1 MAGEEWVPD
10 LGLEFLDRRVERSER
25 DAEGVCGTREVQ
37 LLGDCDETSKQGD
50 VHGEPFAG
58 ARESRPCFRV
68 RESVLEAAAA
78 AQEDGPPLMRDPHP
92 VESARRVQDSR
103 QTRHRQC
110 VRIADTAADA
120 DMTEGVAMPDGA
132 DSPAPGDDLAWFT
145 DVVREH
151 STALV
156 RYFARR
162 GPRQDAEDLAADVFA
177 TAWRRRADVPR
188 EAVLPWLY
196 RTAGFTLANHR
207 RKLVDLPVDEV
218 PETGEARVREDPEL
232 SALFDAELRG
242 ALQSVGERDRR
253 ILLLH
258 AWEGLDGAELAEVL
272 GISRSGADAA
282 LSRARKRLREAWGER
297 MSF

>member
-1 MAGEEWVPD
+1 M
-10 LGLEFLDRRVERSER
+10 
-25 DAEGVCGTREVQ
+25 
-37 LLGDCDETSKQGD
+37 
-50 VHGEPFAG
+50 
-58 ARESRPCFRV
+58 
-68 RESVLEAAAA
+68 
-78 AQEDGPPLMRDPHP
+78 
-92 VESARRVQDSR
+92 QDSR
-103 QTRHRQC
+103 QIRHIPC
-110 VRIADTAADA
+110 VRIASTAADA
-120 DMTEGVAMPDGA
+120 DATEGVAMPEGD
-132 DSPAPGDDLAWFT
+132 DSPATSEDVAWFT
-145 DVVREH
+145 DIAREH

-207 RKLVDLPVDEV
+207 RKTVDLPVDEV
-218 PETGEARVREDPEL
+218 PESGAVRVGDDPEL

-242 ALQSVGERDRR
+242 ALASVGERDRR

-258 AWEGLDGAELAEVL
+258 AWEGLDGAELAEAL

-297 MSF
+297 LSF

>member
-1 MAGEEWVPD
+1 
-10 LGLEFLDRRVERSER
+10 
-25 DAEGVCGTREVQ
+25 
-37 LLGDCDETSKQGD
+37 
-50 VHGEPFAG
+50 
-58 ARESRPCFRV
+58 
-68 RESVLEAAAA
+68 
-78 AQEDGPPLMRDPHP
+78 
-92 VESARRVQDSR
+92 
-103 QTRHRQC
+103 
-110 VRIADTAADA
+110 VRIPNPAVDA
-120 DMTEGVAMPDGA
+120 DPIEEVAMAHGPD
-132 DSPAPGDDLAWFT
+132 APSSDDVGWFT
-145 DVVREH
+145 EVVREH

-162 GPRQDAEDLAADVFA
+162 APRQDAEDLAGDVFA

-207 RKLVDLPVDEV
+207 RKLVDLPVDRV
-218 PETGEARVREDPEL
+218 PETGSVRVGDDPEL
-232 SALFDAELRG
+232 SAMFDAELRG
-242 ALQSVGERDRR
+242 ALASVGKRDRQ

-258 AWEGLDGAELAEVL
+258 AWEGLDGEDLALVL

>member
-1 MAGEEWVPD
+1 M
-10 LGLEFLDRRVERSER
+10 
-25 DAEGVCGTREVQ
+25 
-37 LLGDCDETSKQGD
+37 
-50 VHGEPFAG
+50 
-58 ARESRPCFRV
+58 
-68 RESVLEAAAA
+68 
-78 AQEDGPPLMRDPHP
+78 
-92 VESARRVQDSR
+92 QDSPLS
-103 QTRHRQC
+103 RHKQD
-110 VRIADTAADA
+110 VRIASTDAADA
-120 DMTEGVAMPDGA
+120 DTSQGVPMPDRA
-132 DSPAPGDDLAWFT
+132 EPPSVSDDALAWFT
-145 DVVREH
+145 GVVCEH

-162 GPRQDAEDLAADVFA
+162 GPRQDAEDLAAEVFA
-177 TAWRRRADVPR
+177 TAWRRRDDVPR

-218 PETGEARVREDPEL
+218 PEKAEARVGEDPEL

-242 ALQSVGERDRR
+242 ALLSVGERDRR

-258 AWEGLDGAELAEVL
+258 AWEGLDGEELAQVL

>member
-1 MAGEEWVPD
+1 MPESD
-10 LGLEFLDRRVERSER
+10 
-25 DAEGVCGTREVQ
+25 GTPAM
-37 LLGDCDETSKQGD
+37 SAD
-50 VHGEPFAG
+50 V
-58 ARESRPCFRV
+58 
-68 RESVLEAAAA
+68 
-78 AQEDGPPLMRDPHP
+78 
-92 VESARRVQDSR
+92 
-103 QTRHRQC
+103 
-110 VRIADTAADA
+110 
-120 DMTEGVAMPDGA
+120 
-132 DSPAPGDDLAWFT
+132 AWFT
-145 DVVREH
+145 AIVREH

-177 TAWRRRADVPR
+177 TAWRRRDDVPR

-207 RKLVDLPVDEV
+207 RKHIDLPVDEV
-218 PETGEARVREDPEL
+218 PETGAVRVADDPEL

-242 ALQSVGERDRR
+242 ALASVGERDRQ

-258 AWEGLDGAELAEVL
+258 AWEGLDGVELAEAL

>member
-1 MAGEEWVPD
+1 M
-10 LGLEFLDRRVERSER
+10 
-25 DAEGVCGTREVQ
+25 
-37 LLGDCDETSKQGD
+37 
-50 VHGEPFAG
+50 
-58 ARESRPCFRV
+58 
-68 RESVLEAAAA
+68 
-78 AQEDGPPLMRDPHP
+78 
-92 VESARRVQDSR
+92 
-103 QTRHRQC
+103 
-110 VRIADTAADA
+110 RIASTAAETDA
-120 DMTEGVAMPDGA
+120 TEGVAMPEGA
-132 DSPAPGDDLAWFT
+132 DQTATSDEVAWFT
-145 DVVREH
+145 GVVREH

-177 TAWRRRADVPR
+177 TAWRRRADVPPD
-188 EAVLPWLY
+188 AVLPWLY

-207 RKLVDLPVDEV
+207 RKTVDLAVDEV
-218 PETGEARVREDPEL
+218 PESGAVRVGDDPEL

-242 ALQSVGERDRR
+242 ALASVGERDRQ

-297 MSF
+297 LSF